1 MNYKEM
7 SLKELRQYVLANRQ
21 DKEAWT
27 EFRSRPRPNAVT
39 LPANTTPE
47 EINQILREAINY
59 HET

>member
-1 MNYKEM
+1 M